1 VALLLGTQ
9 PRRDDA
15 TFLHSL
21 ARSRTAGSLMPEIM
35 HSQRATSSTPV
46 PVESITTVAAASRL
60 PLGAALL
67 VLLDEAATST
77 STSTSTAV
85 RVANESLH
93 RHIEHI
99 LATSKT
105 LNDAIDSTRSL
116 VSLILQRPMQQ
127 QQQQPSRTKSRNN
140 SSRGRGRAK
149 HHDGDSSGGPAHE
162 LLLALHQRHS
172 IRYTLLFTV
181 SITDAIQSSDTHTS
195 ELESI
200 ARYIAF
206 VCETQL
212 SRLLIAAP
220 SSSSS
225 SSSPS
230 QPLDS
235 KSSGSRARIN
245 NSSVVHHVW
254 QTLCC
259 LCSMLPAFAIG
270 VSNHTYDHGDSARVR
285 SIDRD

>member
-1 VALLLGTQ
+1 
-9 PRRDDA
+9 
-15 TFLHSL
+15 
-21 ARSRTAGSLMPEIM
+21 MPEIM

-67 VLLDEAATST
+67 VLLDEAATSIST

-116 VSLILQRPMQQ
+116 VSLILQRPTQQ
-127 QQQQPSRTKSRNN
+127 QQKQPSRTKSRSN
-140 SSRGRGRAK
+140 SSRGRAK
-149 HHDGDSSGGPAHE
+149 HHDGDSSGGPADE
-162 LLLALHQRHS
+162 LLLALHHRHS

-200 ARYIAF
+200 ARYTAF

-225 SSSPS
+225 SFSSS

-245 NSSVVHHVW
+245 NNSVVHHVW